1 MMDLLI
7 QNAKEVVTVSAFGKR
22 AKIGSEMRNL
32 GVIEHGTIFVKDGLI
47 EWVGGEADRTVEP
60 SAEAT
65 ILDAS
70 EKVVMPG
77 FVDSHTHLVFA
88 GSRENEFALRSEGK
102 TYQEIAQAG
111 GGIWSTVK
119 EVRRATKK
127 ELKRAAEKRLDEMM
141 KHGTTTVEIK
151 SGYGLDMDNEIKML
165 EVINELEK
173 EHYMTVVPTFLG
185 AHAIPP
191 EFGNNGGA
199 YVRFLLDKLIPY
211 VGRKH
216 LARFSDVFCEQG
228 YFNALQGEHLL
239 NEAKK
244 LGMRLKVHADELSA
258 CGGAE
263 LAAKVGAI
271 SADHLEHV
279 SKNGI
284 DALKESG
291 VIATLLPGVS
301 FFLEHQYAPA
311 RKLIDAGVPVALASD
326 FNPGSCMSFSMP
338 MMMTIACTQMKMT
351 PEETITASTLNGA
364 AALGL
369 SDKLGSIEVGKQA
382 DIAVYDIPNYRY
394 LPYQFGADFLS
405 TVIKTGVILEF

>member
-1 MMDLLI
+1 MELLI
-7 QNAKEVVTVSAFGKR
+7 QNAAELVTVSASGKR
-22 AKIGSEMRNL
+22 VKIGSEMRDL
-32 GVIEHGTIFVKDGLI
+32 RVIEHGSIFVKEGLI
-47 EWVGGEADRTVEP
+47 EWVGREADRTIEP
-60 SAEAT
+60 AAEAT

-88 GSRENEFALRSEGK
+88 GSRENEFALRAEGK

-165 EVINELEK
+165 EVMSDLEK

-191 EFGNNGGA
+191 EFGNNSGA

-216 LARFSDVFCEQG
+216 LAKFSDVFCEQG

-244 LGMRLKVHADELSA
+244 LGMRPKVHADELSA

-263 LAAKVGAI
+263 LAAKVDAI
-271 SADHLEHV
+271 SADHLEYV
-279 SKNGI
+279 SSTGI
-284 DALKESG
+284 DALRESEI
-291 VIATLLPGVS
+291 VATLLPGVS
-301 FFLEHQYAPA
+301 FSLGYQFAPA

-369 SDKLGSIEVGKQA
+369 SDKLGSIEAGKLA
-382 DIAVYDIPNYRY
+382 DFAIYDIPNYRY
-394 LPYQFGADFLS
+394 LPYHFGTNFLR
-405 TVIKTGVILEF
+405 TVIKRGVILEF

>member
-1 MMDLLI
+1 MELLI
-7 QNAKEVVTVSAFGKR
+7 RNAKEVVTVSASGKPV
-22 AKIGSEMRNL
+22 KIGSEMRNL
-32 GVIEHGTIFVKDGLI
+32 CVIKNGSIFVRDGII
-47 EWVGGEADRTVEP
+47 EWVGRETDRTIEP
-60 SAEAT
+60 SREAT

-70 EKVVMPG
+70 EKVALPG
-77 FVDSHTHLVFA
+77 FADSHTHLVFA
-88 GSRENEFALRSEGK
+88 GSRENEFALRAEGK
-102 TYQEIAQAG
+102 TYQEIAEAG

-119 EVRRATKK
+119 EVRLATKK

-211 VGRKH
+211 VGRKQ
-216 LARFSDVFCEQG
+216 LAKFSDVFCEQG

-239 NEAKK
+239 NEGRKF
-244 LGMRLKVHADELSA
+244 GMRPKVHADELSP
-258 CGGAE
+258 CRGAE

-279 SKNGI
+279 SSKGI

-291 VIATLLPGVS
+291 VVATMLPGVS
-301 FFLEHQYAPA
+301 FFLGHQYAPA
-311 RKLIDAGVPVALASD
+311 RKLIDAGVLVALASD
-326 FNPGSCMSFSMP
+326 FNPGSCMSYSMP

-351 PEETITASTLNGA
+351 PEEAITASTLNGA
-364 AALGL
+364 AALGI
-369 SDKLGSIEVGKQA
+369 SEKVGSIERGKQA
-382 DIAVYDIPNYRY
+382 DIAIYDIPNYRY
-394 LPYQFGADFLS
+394 LPYHFGTNHLWK
-405 TVIKTGVILEF
+405 VIKRGTILEFD

>member
-1 MMDLLI
+1 MELLI
-7 QNAKEVVTVSAFGKR
+7 RNAKEVVTVSASGKR
-22 AKIGSEMRNL
+22 VKIGKEMRDL
-32 GVIEHGTIFVKDGLI
+32 GVIERGSIFVKDGII
-47 EWVGGEADRTVEP
+47 EWVGREADWTIET
-60 SAEAT
+60 STET
-65 ILDAS
+65 NILDAS
-70 EKVVMPG
+70 EKVVLPG

-88 GSRENEFALRSEGK
+88 GSRENEFALRAEGK
-102 TYQEIAQAG
+102 TYQEIVQAG

-119 EVRRATKK
+119 EVRKATKK

-151 SGYGLDMDNEIKML
+151 SGYGLDMDNEVKML

-173 EHYMTVVPTFLG
+173 EHYMTVVSTFLG

-191 EFGNNGGA
+191 EYDNNSDE

-211 VGRKH
+211 VGRKQ
-216 LARFSDVFCEQG
+216 LARFSDVFCEKG
-228 YFNALQGEHLL
+228 YFNTLQGEYVL
-239 NEAKK
+239 NEGKK
-244 LGMRLKVHADELSA
+244 FGLRPKVHADELSA

-271 SADHLEHV
+271 SADHLEHMS
-279 SKNGI
+279 SKGI
-284 DALKESG
+284 DALRESE
-291 VIATLLPGVS
+291 VLATLLPGVS
-301 FFLEHQYAPA
+301 FFLGHQYAPA
-311 RKLIDAGVPVALASD
+311 RELIEAGVPVALASD

-369 SDKLGSIEVGKQA
+369 SDKLGSIEAGKVA
-382 DIAVYDIPNYRY
+382 DIAIYDIPNYRY
-394 LPYQFGADFLS
+394 LPYHFGTNFLR
-405 TVIKTGVILEF
+405 TVIKRGVILEF

>member
-1 MMDLLI
+1 MELLI
-7 QNAKEVVTVSAFGKR
+7 QNAREVVTVSVSGKR
-22 AKIGSEMRNL
+22 MKIGKEMRDL
-32 GVIEHGTIFVKDGLI
+32 DVIEHGSIFIRDGII
-47 EWVGGEADRTVEP
+47 EWVGRETDRTIRA
-60 SAEAT
+60 SAETA
-65 ILDAS
+65 IFDAS
-70 EKVVMPG
+70 DKVVLPG

-88 GSRENEFALRSEGK
+88 GSRENEFALRAERK
-102 TYQEIAQAG
+102 TYQEIAEAG
-111 GGIWSTVK
+111 GGIWSTVM

-173 EHYMTVVPTFLG
+173 EHYLTVIPTLLG

-191 EFGNNGGA
+191 EYGDNSDA

-211 VGRKH
+211 VGRKQ
-216 LARFSDVFCEQG
+216 LAKFSDVFCEQG

-239 NEAKK
+239 NEAKN
-244 LGMRLKVHADELSA
+244 LGMRPKVHADELSA

-271 SADHLEHV
+271 SADHLEHA

-291 VIATLLPGVS
+291 VVATLLPGVS
-301 FFLEHQYAPA
+301 FFLGHQYAPA
-311 RKLIDAGVPVALASD
+311 RKLIDAGVPVALATD

-338 MMMTIACTQMKMT
+338 MIMTIACTQMKMA
-351 PEETITASTLNGA
+351 PEEAITASTLNGA

-369 SDKLGSIEVGKQA
+369 SDKLGSIEVGKLA

-394 LPYQFGADFLS
+394 LPYHFGANFLS
-405 TVIKTGVILEF
+405 TVIKGGVILEF

>member
-1 MMDLLI
+1 MMELLI
-7 QNAKEVVTVSAFGKR
+7 QNAKEVVTVSASGKR
-22 AKIGSEMRNL
+22 VKIGGEMRNL
-32 GVIEHGTIFVKDGLI
+32 HVIEHGSIFIRDGII
-47 EWVGGEADRTVEP
+47 EWVGRETDRTIETSV
-60 SAEAT
+60 EAT

-88 GSRENEFALRSEGK
+88 GSRENEFALRAEGK
-102 TYQEIAQAG
+102 TYQEVAQAG
-111 GGIWSTVK
+111 GGIWNTVK
-119 EVRRATKK
+119 EVRRATRK
-127 ELKRAAEKRLDEMM
+127 ELKRPAEKRLDEMM
-141 KHGTTTVEIK
+141 KQGTTTVEIK

-173 EHYMTVVPTFLG
+173 EHYMTVVATFLG

-191 EFGNNGGA
+191 EFGSNGGA

-211 VGRKH
+211 VGRKQ

-239 NEAKK
+239 TEAKK
-244 LGMRLKVHADELSA
+244 LGMRPKVHADELSG

-279 SKNGI
+279 SAKGI
-284 DALKESG
+284 EALKESE
-291 VIATLLPGVS
+291 VVATLLPGVS
-301 FFLEHQYAPA
+301 FFLGHEHAPA
-311 RKLIDAGVPVALASD
+311 RKLVDAGVPVALASD

-338 MMMTIACTQMKMT
+338 MMTTIACTQMRMT
-351 PEETITASTLNGA
+351 PEEAITASTLNGA
-364 AALGL
+364 AALGI
-369 SDKLGSIEVGKQA
+369 SDKVGSIEVGKQA

-394 LPYQFGADFLS
+394 LPYHFGANFLS
-405 TVIKTGVILEF
+405 TVIKRGVILEF

>member
-1 MMDLLI
+1 MELLI
-7 QNAKEVVTVSAFGKR
+7 QNAAELVTVSASGKR
-22 AKIGSEMRNL
+22 VKIGSEMRDL
-32 GVIEHGTIFVKDGLI
+32 RVIEHGSIFVKEGLI
-47 EWVGGEADRTVEP
+47 EWVGREADRTIEP
-60 SAEAT
+60 AAEAT

-88 GSRENEFALRSEGK
+88 GSRENEFALRAEGK

-165 EVINELEK
+165 EVMSDLEK

-191 EFGNNGGA
+191 EFGNNSGA

-216 LARFSDVFCEQG
+216 LAKFSDVFCEQG

-244 LGMRLKVHADELSA
+244 LGMRPKVHADELSA

-271 SADHLEHV
+271 SADHLEYV
-279 SKNGI
+279 SSTGI
-284 DALKESG
+284 DALRESEI
-291 VIATLLPGVS
+291 VATLLPGVS
-301 FFLEHQYAPA
+301 FSLGYQFAPA

-369 SDKLGSIEVGKQA
+369 SDKLGSIEVGKLA
-382 DIAVYDIPNYRY
+382 DIAIYDIPNYRY
-394 LPYQFGADFLS
+394 LPYHFGTNFLR
-405 TVIKTGVILEF
+405 TVIKRGVILEF

>member
-1 MMDLLI
+1 MELLI
-7 QNAKEVVTVSAFGKR
+7 RNAKEVVTVSAFGKR
-22 AKIGSEMRNL
+22 VKIGSEMCNL
-32 GVIEHGTIFVKDGLI
+32 CVIENGSILVKDGLI
-47 EWVGGEADRTVEP
+47 EWVGREADRKVEP
-60 SAEAT
+60 SADAT
-65 ILDAS
+65 ILEAS
-70 EKVVMPG
+70 EKVVLPG

-88 GSRENEFALRSEGK
+88 GSRENEFALRAEGK
-102 TYQEIAQAG
+102 TYQQIAEAG

-119 EVRRATKK
+119 EVRLATKK
-127 ELKRAAEKRLDEMM
+127 DLKRTAEKRLDEMM
-141 KHGTTTVEIK
+141 RHGTTTVEIK
-151 SGYGLDMDNEIKML
+151 SGYGLDMENEIKML
-165 EVINELEK
+165 EVMSDLEK

-185 AHAIPP
+185 AHAIPS
-191 EFGNNGGA
+191 EFGNNSGA

-216 LARFSDVFCEQG
+216 LARFSDVFCEEG

-244 LGMRLKVHADELSA
+244 SGMRPKVHADELSP

-263 LAAKVGAI
+263 LAARVGAI

-279 SKNGI
+279 SAKGI

-291 VIATLLPGVS
+291 VVATLLPGVS
-301 FFLEHQYAPA
+301 FFLGHQYAPA

-351 PEETITASTLNGA
+351 PEEAITASTLNGA
-364 AALGL
+364 AALGI
-369 SDKLGSIEVGKQA
+369 SDKVGSIEVGKQA
-382 DIAVYDIPNYRY
+382 DIAIYDIPNYRY
-394 LPYQFGADFLS
+394 LPYHFGANFLS
-405 TVIKTGVILEF
+405 TVIKRGVILEF

>member
-1 MMDLLI
+1 MELLI
-7 QNAKEVVTVSAFGKR
+7 RNAKEVVTVSASGKPV
-22 AKIGSEMRNL
+22 KIGSEMRNL
-32 GVIEHGTIFVKDGLI
+32 GVIKNGSIFVRDGII
-47 EWVGGEADRTVEP
+47 EWVGRETDRTIEP
-60 SAEAT
+60 SREAT

-70 EKVVMPG
+70 EKVALPG
-77 FVDSHTHLVFA
+77 FADSHTHLVFA
-88 GSRENEFALRSEGK
+88 GSRENEFALRAEGK
-102 TYQEIAQAG
+102 TYQEIAEAG

-119 EVRRATKK
+119 EVRLATKK

-151 SGYGLDMDNEIKML
+151 SGYGLDTDNEIKML

-211 VGRKH
+211 VGRKQ
-216 LARFSDVFCEQG
+216 LAKFSDVFCEQG

-239 NEAKK
+239 NEGRKF
-244 LGMRLKVHADELSA
+244 GMRPKVHADELSA

-279 SKNGI
+279 SSKGI
-284 DALKESG
+284 DALKESR

-301 FFLEHQYAPA
+301 FFLAHQYAPA
-311 RKLIDAGVPVALASD
+311 RKLIEAGVPVALASD
-326 FNPGSCMSFSMP
+326 FNPGSCMSYSMP

-364 AALGL
+364 AALGI
-369 SDKLGSIEVGKQA
+369 SDRVGSIERGKQA
-382 DIAVYDIPNYRY
+382 DIAIYDIPNYRY
-394 LPYQFGADFLS
+394 LPYHFGTNHLW
-405 TVIKTGVILEF
+405 TIIKRGTILEFD

>member
-1 MMDLLI
+1 MELLI
-7 QNAKEVVTVSAFGKR
+7 RNARQVVTVSASGKR
-22 AKIGSEMRNL
+22 VKIGSEMRNL
-32 GVIEHGTIFVKDGLI
+32 GAIENGSIFVRDGI
-47 EWVGGEADRTVEP
+47 IKWVGRETDRTIET
-60 SAEAT
+60 SAETT

-70 EKVVMPG
+70 DKVVLPG

-88 GSRENEFALRSEGK
+88 GTRENEFALGAEGK
-102 TYQEIAQAG
+102 TYQELAEVG

-191 EFGNNGGA
+191 EYGNNSGG
-199 YVRFLLDKLIPY
+199 YVRFLLDRLIPY
-211 VGRKH
+211 VGRKQ
-216 LARFSDVFCEQG
+216 LARFSDVFCENG

-244 LGMRLKVHADELSA
+244 FGMQPKVHADELSA

-279 SKNGI
+279 SSKGVE
-284 DALKESG
+284 ALRESA
-291 VIATLLPGVS
+291 VVATLLPGVS
-301 FFLEHQYAPA
+301 FFLGHQYAPA
-311 RKLIDAGVPVALASD
+311 RELIDAGVPVALASD

-338 MMMTIACTQMKMT
+338 LMTTIACTQMKMT
-351 PEETITASTLNGA
+351 PEEAITASTLNGA
-364 AALGL
+364 AAVGM
-369 SDKLGSIEVGKQA
+369 SDTIGSIEVGKLA
-382 DIAVYDIPNYRY
+382 DIVMYDIPNYRY
-394 LPYQFGADFLS
+394 LPYQFGSNLLG
-405 TVIKTGVILEF
+405 TVIKKGVILEF